1 MRIAPVLSGTI
12 AREATRPETLDG
24 YTGEG
29 PIGIQLG
36 AGGSTPGSPG
46 WSPGR
51 GCGGAPCEAFRDA
64 RFAARY
70 ASMARARIPCG
81 EWRRI
86 RCSVSASFSGVL
98 RSRYIV

>member
-12 AREATRPETLDG
+12 AREATRPATLDG
-24 YTGEG
+24 YTAEG

-51 GCGGAPCEAFRDA
+51 RCGGAPCEAFRHA
-64 RFAARY
+64 RFAAPY
-70 ASMARARIPCG
+70 ALLARARIPVG
-81 EWRRI
+81 ARLRF
-86 RCSVSASFSGVL
+86 RSSVARPSLLVPPSCNL
-98 RSRYIV
+98 